1 MSATYADLSDK
12 VVLVTG
18 GANGIGASLVR
29 SFSEQGARVFFCD
42 QDKKRG
48 AALSKALGNRVGF
61 HLVDLKKESQ
71 IKLWVRR
78 IQKTVGTCLLYTSD
92 AADDS

>member
-61 HLVDLKKESQ
+61 HLVDLKRK
-71 IKLWVRR
+71 VRSSSGSGGSR
-78 IQKTVGTCLLYTSD
+78 RQWAPSM
-92 AADDS
+92 S

>member
-29 SFSEQGARVFFCD
+29 SFS
-42 QDKKRG
+42 
-48 AALSKALGNRVGF
+48 NRV
-61 HLVDLKKESQ
+61 LASSL
-71 IKLWVRR
+71 
-78 IQKTVGTCLLYTSD
+78 
-92 AADDS
+92 